1 MPHQLAK
8 LRAAVLTDTTRSRP
22 SRRFALSV
30 PDLSFGAN
38 MAPFIREGRTDEPRS
53 GIYPIRLLSGGLVMS
68 QPPTGP
74 SDPGQYPPPPDQP
87 PGAPPPPPGY
97 GPPPPQPPG
106 SPPEPGTGPPPPD
119 QPPSGY
125 GAPPPGYGAPPP
137 GYGAPPAGYG
147 APPPQLPPGPS
158 QKNTKVLVAI
168 IGGFVL
174 LVGLIVGI
182 AASSHETVVGGAQP
196 SAAALPSSLAS
207 GAPSGGAPSGGAPS
221 GGAPSGGAPSGGA
234 PSGGAPSAAPTSYP
248 GCTSHSC
255 IAAYLDQN
263 LTGLVALDNAVST
276 KVTCY
281 VSTVVYYAA
290 AGTYSADCTV
300 DYSDGSSAYG
310 TGNLLASGGVTF
322 EPS

>member
-1 MPHQLAK
+1 
-8 LRAAVLTDTTRSRP
+8 
-22 SRRFALSV
+22 
-30 PDLSFGAN
+30 

-53 GIYPIRLLSGGLVMS
+53 RIYPIRLLSCGPVMN
-68 QPPTGP
+68 QPPDTPQDPWPPDQPPAAPPPPPGYGPPPPQPPAGP

-87 PGAPPPPPGY
+87 PAAPAPPPGY
-97 GPPPPQPPG
+97 GAPPP
-106 SPPEPGTGPPPPD
+106 
-119 QPPSGY
+119 GY
-125 GAPPPGYGAPPP
+125 GTPPPGYGAPPP
-137 GYGAPPAGYG
+137 GYGAPPPGYG

-221 GGAPSGGAPSGGA
+221 GGAPSGGAPSA
-234 PSGGAPSAAPTSYP
+234 GAPSAAPTSYP

>member
-1 MPHQLAK
+1 
-8 LRAAVLTDTTRSRP
+8 
-22 SRRFALSV
+22 
-30 PDLSFGAN
+30 
-38 MAPFIREGRTDEPRS
+38 
-53 GIYPIRLLSGGLVMS
+53 MS
-68 QPPTGP
+68 QPPGSP
-74 SDPGQYPPPPDQP
+74 QDPGQDPPSPDQP
-87 PGAPPPPPGY
+87 PPGYGALPPGYGPPPPGYGPPPPGYGPPPPGY
-97 GPPPPQPPG
+97 GPPPPQPP
-106 SPPEPGTGPPPPD
+106 
-119 QPPSGY
+119 
-125 GAPPPGYGAPPP
+125 
-137 GYGAPPAGYG
+137 
-147 APPPQLPPGPS
+147 PGPS
-158 QKNTKVLVAI
+158 QKNTKVLVAL

-174 LVGLIVGI
+174 LVALIVGI
-182 AASSHETVVGGAQP
+182 AASSHETVAGGAQP